1 MKKLI
6 EKKLIQEEINRINDL
21 MGNKQIITEQP
32 VFFKKVADDVV
43 KYFDTVWGTAKKLKD
58 EDVWQVG
65 LTRVSKEMEEL
76 FTFLVENPEFWE
88 QLTVAQKR
96 LIATIMRSDTA
107 YVDSTWKSFLKA
119 LDTELGESES
129 DFLAKLLKKQQQTGQ
144 PIQEILEDFF
154 GDPYLAGLFYKKIDD
169 GLEGLPEII
178 TRAKKPKSYLELYK
192 NIEPGF
198 MKLLKAQYIDG
209 IFKSKEKIIKEIEAE
224 LDTISYKLLNKQGSK
239 QKITKN
245 MEVILNKLLA
255 MKKSTYEEIEYSFK
269 KYLTDNNIF
278 KNDAEAQAF
287 LQNPRIK
294 NLLEDMASD
303 ADASVMLPL
312 KQKWRAFGQMFDIVG
327 LGKFLAKKNG
337 GKLDDT
343 TMKSAAQ
350 RFGNFI
356 LWKDPQGWKEVQ
368 RAFARTG
375 VSGMWIDRMLGL
387 VIINFGLIPVISGAI
402 ESILVNDDVKENI
415 EVYKKLKIMCDENV
429 LPVDV
434 CTEVNDMKTSY
445 ISEKEWYDYVWGNMP
460 VGIDKGWWNLAAGT
474 YIDDFLKTTFDLLV
488 KLGTGSETK
497 WDDVQSVFSDVFAKQ
512 KNSLEKIGWDDSKNE
527 VTNFQILVKKGADE
541 KNIKKIAES
550 PEGFKA
556 WADVN
561 NYNVTSPYG
570 TKPGIGVA
578 YKANDTKKVNIEFEW
593 DSANNTFKQK
603 VTETPEGF
611 KSWAANN
618 GYTII
623 TPYDDNTG
631 IGTAYKNDDVSQ
643 SPVTFEWDTNTNNTF
658 KPL

>member
-6 EKKLIQEEINRINDL
+6 EKKLIQEEINRINEL
-21 MGNKQIITEQP
+21 MGNKEIITEQP
-32 VFFKKVADDVV
+32 IFFKKVVDDVV
-43 KYFDTVWGTAKKLKD
+43 NAFQTVWGNAKKLEG
-58 EDVWQVG
+58 EDIWQVG
-65 LTRVSKEMEEL
+65 SVRVTKEMEEL
-76 FTFLVENPEFWE
+76 FTFLVENPGFWE
-88 QLTVAQKR
+88 QLTVSQKR
-96 LIATIMRSDTA
+96 LIATIMRSNTA
-107 YVDSTWKSFLKA
+107 YVDSTWNNFIKSLNK
-119 LDTELGESES
+119 ELGESES
-129 DFLAKLLKKQQQTGQ
+129 DFLTKLLKKQQQTGQ

-198 MKLLKAQYIDG
+198 MKLLKSQYIDG

-224 LDTISYKLLNKQGSK
+224 LDIISYKLLNKQGSK
-239 QKITKN
+239 QKISKN

-312 KQKWRAFGQMFDIVG
+312 KQKWTAFAQMFDITG
-327 LGKFLAKKNG
+327 LGKLLSKKNN
-337 GKLDDT
+337 GKLDDS

-350 RFGNFI
+350 RFGNFV

-368 RAFARTG
+368 RGFARTG
-375 VSGMWIDRMLGL
+375 VSGMWIDRLFGL
-387 VIINFGLIPVISGAI
+387 FIINFGLVPVISGAI

-415 EVYKKLKIMCDENV
+415 EVYKKLKTMCNQNL
-429 LPVDV
+429 LPEDA
-434 CTEVNDMKTSY
+434 CIEVNNMKTGY
-445 ISEKEWYDYVWGNMP
+445 ITEKEWYDYVWGNMP

-474 YIDDFLKTTFDLLV
+474 YIDDFLKTTFDLLQR
-488 KLGTGSETK
+488 LGTGSETK
-497 WDDVQSVFSDVFAKQ
+497 WDDVQSVFSNVFAKQ
-512 KNSLEKIGWDDSKNE
+512 KNSLEKIGWDDSKDE
-527 VTNFQILVKKGADE
+527 KTNMQILMKKGADE
-541 KNIKKIAES
+541 KNIKKIDNS
-550 PEGFKA
+550 PEGFTA
-556 WADVN
+556 WAGVN

-570 TKPGIGVA
+570 TQQGIGVA
-578 YKANDTKKVNIEFEW
+578 YKVGDNNKVKIEFEW
-593 DSANNTFKQK
+593 DSTNKTFKPK
-603 VTETPEGF
+603 IKETAQGF
-611 KSWAANN
+611 RIWASEN
-618 GYTII
+618 GFTII
-623 TPYDDNTG
+623 KDYDEGEGVG
-631 IGTAYKNDDVSQ
+631 IVHKSDDLTK
-643 SPVTFEWDTNTNNTF
+643 SPINYQWDTDKNNTF